1 MSKPDPPQPPNPYQT
16 AAAQTGTNV
25 STGVANAFLNNVNQN
40 TPQGSLSYDVTGN
53 YSWTDPSTGSTY
65 QIPRFTATQTQTPQ
79 AAAIEGQNNA
89 TKLNL
94 ATLGN
99 QQSQRVS
106 GLLSQP
112 FDPSANAPTAGDASG
127 IMGVGQAA
135 TSYDPGGNIQSSLGD
150 YGQAQGTF
158 GDAGDIT
165 RSYGPSDNFSA
176 DRSRVEES
184 LYGRLNPQL
193 QKERANIEQRLAD
206 QGIRYGSQAYTSA
219 MDDYSRQAN
228 DARLAVTA
236 QGGQEQQRMNDMAAK
251 QAGFENAAQM
261 QAYQQAQGRG
271 QFANEAQAQNYQQ
284 MLGAGS
290 FANAAQNQQNA
301 QNAGLASFGNA
312 GLAQQLAQQQ
322 SGFNAQNAARN
333 QYMQE
338 QYQQRAQPL
347 NEISAMM
354 SGSQM
359 QNPNWLNTPSS
370 QIQTTDIGG
379 LINQNFAQQ
388 SQNYQ
393 SANQNWQ
400 STMGGLLGL
409 GGKLGAAAIMSDER
423 VKKDIV
429 PMGTV
434 FAATPEGER
443 KELPISEWAYKDDPA
458 STRHIGP
465 MAQDVE
471 RIDPKAVKTV
481 KGIKH
486 IDPRRV
492 MGGILRAA

>member
-1 MSKPDPPQPPNPYQT
+1 
-16 AAAQTGTNV
+16 
-25 STGVANAFLNNVNQN
+25 
-40 TPQGSLSYDVTGN
+40 VTGN

-79 AAAIEGQNNA
+79 AAAIDAQNNA

-94 ATLGN
+94 STLGN

-106 GLLSQP
+106 NLLSQP
-112 FDPSANAPTAGDASG
+112 FNPSTDAPAAGNASG

-135 TSYDPGGNIQSSLGD
+135 TSYDTGGQIQN
-150 YGQAQGTF
+150 TF
-158 GDAGDIT
+158 GDAGNIT
-165 RSYGPSDNFSA
+165 RGYGPADNFSA
-176 DRSRVEES
+176 DRQRVEDS
-184 LYGRLNPQL
+184 LMARMNPQL

-219 MDDYSRQAN
+219 MDDYNRQAT
-228 DARLAVTA
+228 DTRFGAISQA
-236 QGGQEQQRMNDMAAK
+236 GGEQQRMMDMAAK
-251 QAGFENAAQM
+251 EAGFENSAQQ
-261 QAYQQAQGRG
+261 QAYDQAMGRGSFSNQAQ
-271 QFANEAQAQNYQQ
+271 A
-284 MLGAGS
+284 
-290 FANAAQNQQNA
+290 QQNA
-301 QNAGLASFGNA
+301 QNAALAGFGNA

-322 SGFNAQNAARN
+322 SGFNAQNASRN

-338 QYQQRAQPL
+338 QYQQRQQPL

-354 SGSQM
+354 TGSQM

-370 QIQTTDIGG
+370 QIANTDFAGIM
-379 LINQNFAQQ
+379 NQNFAQQ

-393 SANQNWQ
+393 TAQ
-400 STMGGLLGL
+400 SGWNSVMGGLLGL
-409 GGKLGAAAIMSDER
+409 GAGALRNPTLSLSDKTMKEN
-423 VKKDIV
+423 IV

-443 KELPISEWAYKDDPA
+443 KELPISEWSYKDDPA
-458 STRHIGP
+458 RHVGP

-471 RIDPKAVKTV
+471 KIDPKAVKTV
-481 KGIKH
+481 GGKKH
-486 IDPRRV
+486 IDTRRV

>member
-1 MSKPDPPQPPNPYQT
+1 MSKPDPPQPPDPYAT

-25 STGVANAFLNNVNQN
+25 STGVANAFLNNVNQV
-40 TPQGSLSYDVTGN
+40 TPQGNLSYDVSGN
-53 YSWTDPSTGSTY
+53 YSWTDPVTGQTY
-65 QIPRFTATQTQTPQ
+65 NIPRFTATQTQTPA
-79 AAAIEGQNNA
+79 AAAIQAQNDLAKTTLARTGATQAGKVEGI
-89 TKLNL
+89 LN
-94 ATLGN
+94 T
-99 QQSQRVS
+99 
-106 GLLSQP
+106 P
-112 FDPSANAPTAGDASG
+112 FDPSVGAPAAGDASAISAVPG
-127 IMGVGQAA
+127 AA
-135 TSYDPGGNIQSSLGD
+135 TSYDAGGNIQTSLGD
-150 YGQAQGTF
+150 YGQQQTTF

-176 DRSRVEES
+176 DRQRVEES

-219 MDDYSRQAN
+219 MDDYNRQSN

-251 QAGFENAAQM
+251 QAGFQNAAQM

-271 QFANEAQAQNYQQ
+271 EFANEAQSQ
-284 MLGAGS
+284 MYNQALGAGS
-290 FANAAQNQQNA
+290 FANAAQNQQNQ
-301 QNAGLASFGNA
+301 QNAGQASFGNA

-322 SGFNAQNAARN
+322 SGFNAQNAQRN

-338 QYQQRAQPL
+338 QYQQRQQPL
-347 NEISAMM
+347 NEIAALMT
-354 SGSQM
+354 GSQV

-370 QIQTTDIGG
+370 QIQTTDFANI
-379 LINQNFAQQ
+379 INQNYAQQ

-400 STMGGLLGL
+400 AVMGGLLGA
-409 GGKLGAAAIMSDER
+409 GGKVGAAYLSDRRE
-423 VKKDIV
+423 KDDIAR
-429 PMGTV
+429 MGTV

-443 KELPISEWAYKDDPA
+443 KELPIYEYAYKDDPA
-458 STRHIGP
+458 STKHIGP

-471 RIDPKAVKTV
+471 RVDPKAVKNV
-481 KGIKH
+481 GGKKY

-492 MGGILRAA
+492 MGGIMRAA